1 MTRSAASGWISAR
14 VEQAFELDGVDW
26 SDLQGIG
33 LEAFGLRPSPCGN
46 CDMWLYQSRPYRLLG
61 YELQPELRCNV
72 QRSASGLR
80 LKIID
85 IFLNGRSKKQDW
97 LTVDSSIFLSPG
109 LIGTQV
115 QQCFELTLARRGPL
129 ALLPRSG
136 VPVVLDRAL
145 AETNS
150 RICRAL
156 RRRLENA
163 LSVKS

>member
-1 MTRSAASGWISAR
+1 MTRSAATGWISAR
-14 VEQAFELDGVDW
+14 AEQAFELEGVDW
-26 SDLQGIG
+26 SHLQHVELETLG
-33 LEAFGLRPSPCGN
+33 LKPSPCGN
-46 CDMWLYQSRPYRLLG
+46 RDIWLYQSRPYRLLG

-72 QRSASGLR
+72 QRSASGLS

-85 IFLNGRSKKQDW
+85 IFLNGRSKKPDW
-97 LTVDSSIFLSPG
+97 FTVDSINLLSPG

-163 LSVKS
+163 LSVES